1 MNSKEAKTYVL
12 DTSVLIHSPAALLAF
27 EENTVIVPFSVLD
40 ALGKLKTR
48 PGEVGA
54 NAKECNRILSA
65 LCDNSEASISK
76 GITTPNGGLI
86 RVEGELE
93 QDAIYIAKV
102 YSSNAVLVTLD
113 ENQRVRANVAGVK
126 AESYKH
132 GQVNIKNGGY
142 TGRASVMVPSKTMSE
157 YASKGELPISSAV
170 AIYDAHGEIKELFEN
185 QFVIIR
191 DASDP
196 SHTMLGR
203 FTDGKI
209 VKLRYIANSPVFGV
223 TPRNVG
229 QRFALEALL
238 APAEE
243 APLVI
248 LKGPAGTAKTFLAM
262 AAGLEQ
268 TYERNPQYRR
278 ILVSRP
284 NTKMDDD
291 IGYLKGGEAEK
302 IGPLIRP
309 IADNI
314 TNLMP
319 DKGNEKTKDGQ
330 RMADP
335 SDELFA
341 SGVVV
346 AQAMAYMRGR
356 SICDNYIVIDEAQN
370 ATSNQILGLITRVGE
385 NSKIVILGD
394 PDQIDHPYLDRLSN
408 GLSYASEHMKGSH
421 LCWQLTFEESE
432 CTRSALAAE
441 AIARLTE
448 NN

>member
-1 MNSKEAKTYVL
+1 MSSKEAKTYVL

-27 EENTVIVPFSVLD
+27 EENTVIVPFSVLE

-65 LCDNSEASISK
+65 LCDTSNASISK
-76 GITTPNGGLI
+76 GIATPNGGLI

-157 YASKGELPISSAV
+157 YASKGELPIYSAV

-238 APAEE
+238 APASE

-248 LKGPAGTAKTFLAM
+248 LNGPAGTAKTFLAM

-268 TYERNPQYRR
+268 TYEHSRYSR

-284 NTKMDDD
+284 NTKFDDD
-291 IGYLKGGEAEK
+291 IGYLKGDEQEK

-309 IADNI
+309 VMDNLS
-314 TNLMP
+314 NLMNTTRN
-319 DKGNEKTKDGQ
+319 DNTKDGQ

-335 SDELFA
+335 SKELFD
-341 SGVVV
+341 SGVIV

-356 SICDNYIVIDEAQN
+356 SICENYIVIDEAQN
-370 ATSNQILGLITRVGE
+370 ATANQILGLITRVGE

-408 GLSYASEHMKGSH
+408 GLSYASEHMKGSP
-421 LCWQLTFEESE
+421 LCWQLSFEESE
-432 CTRSALAAE
+432 CTRSNLAAE
-441 AIARLTE
+441 AIARLTQG
-448 NN
+448 